1 MENQNQNESES
12 TLEVVE
18 ERLKMIDSLIQ
29 KFSGFPDVQQ
39 TLKEARES
47 RLESEEEIMNYY
59 DLTDLAKTKLN

>member
-1 MENQNQNESES
+1 MEDQNQNESES

-39 TLKEARES
+39 SLKEARES
-47 RLESEEEIMNYY
+47 LLESEEEIMNYY

>member
-47 RLESEEEIMNYY
+47 LLESEEEIMNYY